1 MDTEKK
7 EIREREISLIDLFA
21 EILLHWRGILIS
33 ALLGA
38 VLLGGFGYVRS
49 LQSAKVKNKMLE
61 EQRYAV
67 EQQKE
72 MTEEELENIWE
83 TNRVLIENR
92 LSEVQLA
99 DIRTAL
105 RYKDCYEDKL
115 YYYENSLLM
124 HFDPF
129 HIQQVDMTFMVR
141 TEDDCA
147 YMAKDVYRD
156 LLKNASFYMYVQD
169 QCNIESGVD
178 ELIELISNNQ
188 QPLQESK
195 ASVFSLR
202 IIHDDADTSRAIAD
216 AVVDYIQQQNKKLN
230 SLIGNHEVILVNR
243 SQGEI
248 LNNDVANKQ
257 KDCVSDLYS
266 IQNVFN
272 TIRKGF
278 KDEQLTYYDY
288 LCEKSEEM
296 TMGDEQSSPQKTES
310 AEPVPVKPVLNIKYL
325 VLGMFGFAFLYVLII
340 FIVYIF
346 NNKIRITDSFQE
358 MYSIVHL
365 GRITAPE
372 RKRFLG
378 IIDRWILKMRYHGR
392 RRFSPEEAV
401 GLTTMAA
408 KMEAKKHNV
417 KNVYLIGCN
426 LVGAAEQVCTQIKS
440 ALAKEQID
448 VFVLSN
454 VLYDAEAM
462 GRLESAEAAVLV
474 ETAGVTMYDEIT
486 QELQLLNRQKVEIL
500 GGIVVE

>member
-1 MDTEKK
+1 MDLENK
-7 EIREREISLIDLFA
+7 EMKECDINLLDLFA
-21 EILLHWRGILIS
+21 EILLHWRGVVMFALAGAILVS
-33 ALLGA
+33 
-38 VLLGGFGYVRS
+38 VFGYVRS
-49 LQSAKVKNKMLE
+49 QRAIGYQDNIQNDLQEYQDNIQNDLQEEDIALLE
-61 EQRYAV
+61 EQ
-67 EQQKE
+67 
-72 MTEEELENIWE
+72 
-83 TNRVLIENR
+83 
-92 LSEVQLA
+92 LSETQL
-99 DIRTAL
+99 DIIKTVL
-105 RYKDCYEDKL
+105 QYKDFYEDKL

-147 YMAKDVYRD
+147 YMVKDVYQD
-156 LLKNASFYMYVQD
+156 LLKNASFYKYVQD
-169 QCNIESGVD
+169 QCNIEGSVN
-178 ELIELISNNQ
+178 ELIEFYSKNQ
-188 QPLQESK
+188 QTLQENK

-202 IIHDDADTSRAIAD
+202 IIHDDTDTSRAIAD
-216 AVVDYIQQQNKKLN
+216 AVVDYIQQQYNKVE
-230 SLIGNHEVILVNR
+230 SVIGNHEVILVNR

-257 KDCVSDLYS
+257 KACVNDLYS
-266 IQNVFN
+266 MQNFCG
-272 TIRKGF
+272 TLIGGF
-278 KDEQLTYYDY
+278 TDEQLTYYDY
-288 LCEKSEEM
+288 LCGKNQEM
-296 TMGDEQSSPQKTES
+296 NADDGQSFQEKTES
-310 AEPVPVKPVLNIKYL
+310 AEPVPVKPALNIKYP

-340 FIVYIF
+340 CIVYIF

-358 MYSIVHL
+358 MYSVVHL
-365 GRITAPE
+365 GRIAAPE

-378 IIDRWILKMRYHGR
+378 VIDRWILKLRYHGR
-392 RRFSPEEAV
+392 RRFSPEEAI
-401 GLTTMAA
+401 GLTTMAV

>member
-1 MDTEKK
+1 MDLENKQM
-7 EIREREISLIDLFA
+7 RVREIDLLDLFV
-21 EILLHWRGILIS
+21 EILLHWRGIVMF
-33 ALLGA
+33 ALAGA
-38 VLLGGFGYVRS
+38 ILAGVFGYVRFQRAIGYQDNIQNNLQEEDIVS
-49 LQSAKVKNKMLE
+49 LVEQLSE
-61 EQRYAV
+61 EQLA
-67 EQQKE
+67 
-72 MTEEELENIWE
+72 NI
-83 TNRVLIENR
+83 
-92 LSEVQLA
+92 S
-99 DIRTAL
+99 TAL

-124 HFDPF
+124 HFNPF

-147 YMAKDVYRD
+147 IMVKDVYQD

-188 QPLQESK
+188 RPLQESK

-202 IIHDDADTSRAIAD
+202 IIHDDADTSREIAD
-216 AVVDYIQQQNKKLN
+216 AVVGYIQQQNNKVE
-230 SLIGNHEVILVNR
+230 SVIGNHEVILVNR

-248 LNNDVANKQ
+248 VSNDVANKQ
-257 KDCVSDLYS
+257 KACVNDLYS
-266 IQNVFN
+266 MQNAYN
-272 TIRKGF
+272 SIIKGF
-278 KDEQLTYYDY
+278 TEEQLTYYDY
-288 LCEKSEEM
+288 LCEKSQEM
-296 TMGDEQSSPQKTES
+296 IVWD
-310 AEPVPVKPVLNIKYL
+310 IKYL
-325 VLGMFGFAFLYVLII
+325 VLGMFGFAFLYVFVIC
-340 FIVYIF
+340 IVYIF

-358 MYSIVHL
+358 MYSVVHL

-378 IIDRWILKMRYHGR
+378 MIDRWILKMRYHGR

-401 GLTTMAA
+401 GLTTMAV

>member
-248 LNNDVANKQ
+248 VSNDVVNKQ
-257 KDCVSDLYS
+257 KACVNDLYS
-266 IQNVFN
+266 MQNFCN
-272 TIRKGF
+272 TLIGGF
-278 KDEQLTYYDY
+278 TEEQLTYYDY
-288 LCEKSEEM
+288 LCEKESGITVDNEQSVQQETESEE
-296 TMGDEQSSPQKTES
+296 
-310 AEPVPVKPVLNIKYL
+310 PVLAKLNVKYV
-325 VLGMFGFAFLYVLII
+325 VLGLFCFAFFYVFII
-340 FIVYIF
+340 FMAYIF
-346 NNKIRITDSFQE
+346 NNKIRTTDSFQE
-358 MYSIVHL
+358 MYAVVHL
-365 GRITAPE
+365 GRIAAPE

-378 IIDRWILKMRYHGR
+378 AIDRWILKLRYHGR

-401 GLTTMAA
+401 GLTTMAV

-448 VFVLSN
+448 VCVLNN

-486 QELQLLNRQKVEIL
+486 QELQLLNRQKIEVL